1 MSPLLPRT
9 GARTGARSGVRA
21 GSRTGAGTRRNA
33 RSARLALAATALAVV
48 SALTLTACS
57 GSSDDRGG
65 ADATVRVGLVLEPT
79 SLDIRT
85 QSGAALDQVLIDNVY
100 QGLVGRTADG
110 DVRDVLAS
118 AHEVSSD
125 GKTYTFTLRKGTTF
139 QDGKPVTAADVVWSL
154 QQVKDDDSYV
164 DSAKLAGVTSITS
177 PSDGVVVLRL
187 AEPDSDLL
195 WNLTG
200 RAGLVLEQAATNDLS
215 DSANGTGPF
224 EVSSWKQ
231 GDSLT
236 FSRNDDYWGTAPKV
250 GKIVF
255 RYITDPSTAVNAMA
269 NGDLDV
275 LNPVDG
281 TLQSQLQGNQ
291 DVTLHRGKTT
301 DKYTL
306 AFNDAQAPF
315 TDERVR
321 RAIRQAIDPK
331 ALIKAIGGTG
341 VEQGGPIPELDP
353 GYEDLTDVDAY
364 DPDSAKQLL
373 AAAGK
378 SDLDL
383 TLTYA
388 NVYPATIGDV
398 LKSQLADVGITL
410 KVQRV
415 DFTTWLDQV
424 FTKKDFQLSMV
435 DHVEARDFG
444 NWANPDYYFGYDN
457 AEVQALYARSIA
469 TTSET
474 EKVEALR
481 KAARIVSEDAAG
493 EWLYTA
499 TEITAVRKGVTGFP
513 VDGGNSRLDLSK
525 LALG

>member
-1 MSPLLPRT
+1 MSPLLPRR
-9 GARTGARSGVRA
+9 GGRAARV
-21 GSRTGAGTRRNA
+21 
-33 RSARLALAATALAVV
+33 ALAATAVAVA

-57 GSSDDRGG
+57 GSGSEGG
-65 ADATVRVGLVLEPT
+65 GDDATVRVGLVLEPT

-110 DVRDVLAS
+110 EIRDVLAS
-118 AHEVSSD
+118 RHEVSAD
-125 GKTYTFTLRKGTTF
+125 GKTYTFTLRDGTTF

-154 QQVKDDDSYV
+154 QQAKDDESYV

-177 PSDGVVVLRL
+177 PSEGVVELRL
-187 AEPDSDLL
+187 EEPDSDLL
-195 WNLTG
+195 FSLTG
-200 RAGLVLEQAATNDLS
+200 RAGLVLERAAKNDLS
-215 DSANGTGPF
+215 DSANGTGPY

-236 FSRNDDYWGTAPKV
+236 FSRNDDYWGTEPKV
-250 GKIVF
+250 AKIVF

-281 TLQSQLQGNQ
+281 TLQGQLQGNP
-291 DVTLHRGKTT
+291 DIELHRGKTT

-306 AFNDAQAPF
+306 AFNDAEAPF
-315 TDERVR
+315 TDKRVR
-321 RAIRQAIDPK
+321 QAIRQAIDPK

-353 GYEDLTDVDAY
+353 GYEDLTDIDAY
-364 DPDSAKQLL
+364 DPDNAKKLL
-373 AAAGK
+373 AEAGK
-378 SDLDL
+378 TDLDL

-410 KVQRV
+410 KVERV
-415 DFTTWLDQV
+415 DFATWLDQV

-444 NWANPDYYFGYDN
+444 NWANPDYYFGYDDP
-457 AEVQALYARSIA
+457 EVQRLYAESIA
-469 TTSET
+469 ATSQA
-474 EKVEALR
+474 EKEQALR
-481 KAARIVSEDAAG
+481 EAARIVSEDAAG

-513 VDGGNSRLDLSK
+513 VDGGNSRLDLAG
-525 LALG
+525 LAVG

>member
-1 MSPLLPRT
+1 MSPLLPRR
-9 GARTGARSGVRA
+9 GGRAARV
-21 GSRTGAGTRRNA
+21 
-33 RSARLALAATALAVV
+33 ALTATAVAVAA
-48 SALTLTACS
+48 ALTLTACS
-57 GSSDDRGG
+57 GSDGADRTGD
-65 ADATVRVGLVLEPT
+65 DATVRVGLVLEPT

-110 DVRDVLAS
+110 EIRDVLAS
-118 AHEVSSD
+118 KHEVSAD
-125 GKTYTFTLRKGTTF
+125 GLTYTFTLREGTTF

-154 QQVKDDDSYV
+154 QQAKDDPSYV
-164 DSAKLAGVTSITS
+164 DSAKLAGVSSISS
-177 PSDGVVVLRL
+177 PSDGVVELRL
-187 AEPDSDLL
+187 AAPDSDLL
-195 WNLTG
+195 FTLTG
-200 RAGLVLEQAATNDLS
+200 RAGLVLEQAARNDLS
-215 DSANGTGPF
+215 DSANGTGPY

-236 FSRNDDYWGTAPKV
+236 FSRNDDYWGSEPKV
-250 GKIVF
+250 AKIVF

-281 TLQSQLQGNQ
+281 TLQGQLQGNP
-291 DVTLHRGKTT
+291 DIELHRGRTT

-315 TDERVR
+315 TDKRVR
-321 RAIRQAIDPK
+321 QAIRQAIDPK

-353 GYEDLTDVDAY
+353 GYEDLTSIDAY
-364 DPDSAKQLL
+364 DPDKAKQLL
-373 AAAGK
+373 AEAGQ

-415 DFTTWLDQV
+415 DFATWLDQV

-457 AEVQALYARSIA
+457 PEVQRLYAESIA
-469 TTSET
+469 ATSQT
-474 EKVEALR
+474 EKEQALR

-513 VDGGNSRLDLSK
+513 VDGGNSRLDLAG
-525 LALG
+525 LAVR

>member
-1 MSPLLPRT
+1 MSPLLPR
-9 GARTGARSGVRA
+9 RSGRA
-21 GSRTGAGTRRNA
+21 A
-33 RSARLALAATALAVV
+33 RAALVATAVAVA

-65 ADATVRVGLVLEPT
+65 DDATVRVGLVLEPT

-110 DVRDVLAS
+110 EIRDVLAS
-118 AHEVSSD
+118 EHEVSSD
-125 GKTYTFTLRKGTTF
+125 GKTYTFTLRDGTTF
-139 QDGKPVTAADVVWSL
+139 QDGEPVTADDVVWSL
-154 QQVKDDDSYV
+154 QQVKEDDSYV

-177 PSDGVVVLRL
+177 PSDGVVELRL

-200 RAGLVLEQAATNDLS
+200 RAGLVLEEDATNDLS
-215 DSANGTGPF
+215 DSANGTGPY

-236 FSRNDDYWGTAPKV
+236 FTRNDDYWGARPEV
-250 GKIVF
+250 AEIVF

-291 DVTLHRGKTT
+291 DITLHRGKTT

-306 AFNDAQAPF
+306 AFNDAEAPF
-315 TDERVR
+315 TDVRVR
-321 RAIRQAIDPK
+321 RAIRQAIDPE

-353 GYEDLTDVDAY
+353 GYEDLTDIDAY
-364 DPDSAKQLL
+364 DPENAKELL
-373 AAAGK
+373 AEAGQQ
-378 SDLDL
+378 DLDL

-410 KVQRV
+410 RVQRV
-415 DFTTWLDQV
+415 DFATWLSQV
-424 FTKKDFQLSMV
+424 FQEKDFQLSVV

-457 AEVQALYARSIA
+457 PEVQRLYAESIA
-469 TTSET
+469 TTSQR
-474 EKVEALR
+474 EKEQALR
-481 KAARIVSEDAAG
+481 EAARIVSEDAAG

-513 VDGGNSRLDLSK
+513 VDGGNSRLDLSM
-525 LALG
+525 LAVE